1 MKMDSLLIAN
11 RGEIA
16 RRVQRTAKRMGLR
29 TIAVASELDRDAP
42 FAREADELHVIGP
55 AAPKDSYLK
64 GDAIIE
70 LARARGA
77 DAIHPGY
84 GFLSENADF
93 AGAVEAA
100 GLAFIGPTPE
110 TMRAVGGKLEARAL
124 AERAG
129 VPLVPGSPPLAD
141 ASQAAAE
148 AERIGYPIMIKASAG
163 GGGIGMTRVDG
174 PKKLERA
181 FAEAQRK
188 GETFFGDGTVYLEKL
203 IEHPAHVEVQ
213 ILGDGHEVIALGDR
227 DCTVQRRHQKV
238 VEEAPS
244 PRLSPELRAQM
255 LEAAAE
261 LGRAAR
267 YRNAG
272 TVEMIHGDGSFYFL
286 EVNSRLQVEHPVT
299 ELVTGLDLVE
309 QQIRIARGEGLPTLP
324 EPPGGHAIEARICAE
339 DPDKRFF
346 PSPGRIELV
355 HFPEHPHV
363 RVDAGVAS
371 GSEVSPFY
379 DSLLAKVIAWGKTR
393 DEAID
398 RLRDYLAEAR
408 IEGLTSNLAVF
419 PRVFAHE
426 VFRAGTHDTSF
437 LLTELG
443 LKS

>member
-1 MKMDSLLIAN
+1 MKIETILIAN

-16 RRVQRTAKRMGLR
+16 LRIQRTARRMGLR

-42 FAREADELHVIGP
+42 FARGADEAHVIGT

-70 LARARGA
+70 VARSRGA

-93 AGAVEAA
+93 AEAVDRA
-100 GLAFIGPTPE
+100 GLVFIGPSSA

-124 AERAG
+124 AKEAA
-129 VPLVPGSPPLAD
+129 VPLVPGSPPLSD
-141 ASQAAAE
+141 AVEAARE
-148 AERIGYPIMIKASAG
+148 AERIGYPVMIKASAG
-163 GGGIGMTRVDG
+163 GGGIGMTRVDA

-181 FAEAQRK
+181 FGEAKRK

-203 IEHPAHVEVQ
+203 IENPAHVEVQ
-213 ILGDGHEVIALGDR
+213 ILGDGEEVIALGDR

-244 PRLSPELRAQM
+244 PRLDAETRARM
-255 LEAAAE
+255 LEAAAA

-272 TVEMIHGDGSFYFL
+272 TVEMIYGQGAFYFL

-309 QQIRIARGEGLPTLP
+309 QQIRIAGGEGLPELP
-324 EPPGGHAIEARICAE
+324 SPPGGHAVEARLCAE
-339 DPDKRFF
+339 DPEKRFF
-346 PSPGRIELV
+346 PSPGTLTRV
-355 HFPEHPHV
+355 DFPDHPHL
-363 RVDAGVAS
+363 RVDAGVEA
-371 GSEVSPFY
+371 GSEVSPYY
-379 DSLLAKVIAWGKTR
+379 DSLLAKVVAWGATR

-398 RLRDYLAEAR
+398 RLRDGLAETR
-408 IEGLTSNLAVF
+408 IEGLRSNLG
-419 PRVFAHE
+419 VFARIFEHP